1 MLKAVIF
8 DMDGVLTDSMPYH
21 ARAMET
27 VFNGLGIAI
36 DPQDIY
42 EREGEKTGG
51 VVRFLLE
58 KETDE
63 LSKYD
68 IGSIVEKYIEEF
80 RRIAEFRVF
89 GGMETCLHELKKK
102 FLLAVVSGSDK
113 PIVYDI
119 MESKFPGIFNVIV
132 TGDDVRYGKPAPDPY
147 LRAVDML
154 EIGKDECFVVENA
167 PMGVDSAISAGL
179 CCVGVPT
186 YLEPGKL
193 ERADLVLRDHRELVD
208 FLLRLKPEDN
218 TCLRV

>member
-113 PIVYDI
+113 PIVYEI
-119 MESKFPGIFNVIV
+119 MEKKFPGTFNVVV
-132 TGDDVRYGKPAPDPY
+132 TGDDVEHGKPAPDPY
-147 LRAVDML
+147 LKAVDML
-154 EIGKDECFVVENA
+154 EIGKDECLVVENA

>member
-42 EREGEKTGG
+42 EREGEKTGD

-63 LSKYD
+63 FSKYD
-68 IGSIVEKYIEEF
+68 VGSIVQKYIEEF

-89 GGMETCLHELKKK
+89 GGMEACLHELKKK

-167 PMGVDSAISAGL
+167 PMGVDSALSAGL
-179 CCVGVPT
+179 CCIGVPT

-193 ERADLVLRDHRELVD
+193 ERADLILRDHGELVD